1 MFSELS
7 RAPDYSTNEMNVSWW
22 ENFISVLISLPY
34 PTDHHHRLVH
44 ELKKHGF
51 TSAVLDEFQRE
62 YSVTRDAVRWYTR
75 SIYFFEILNRAL
87 RQRNIRLLLLFGSF
101 LQDLHRQLKTTYGA
115 QQQTRTANPIAKVYR
130 CQVISMQELRR
141 LEIGFH
147 IRNNS
152 LFSASNDL
160 RSALSFFGAPSDV
173 PTGMGR
179 VIFAIETDY
188 RHRTTAPFADISQ
201 LSFYPRE
208 GETLFMAN
216 TWLIVHSI
224 EERNDIDSQGLSYW
238 LVKLK
243 LDQDYDGS
251 SMRVLQGQTDRATV
265 HNCLSSLT
273 NMLELVDTKEVT
285 VLFDELMNVYPK
297 NAKWIRALQLYCL
310 GYRHGQ
316 CYDPEKQDND
326 YALALSYHEQALT
339 IWEEYLPD
347 GELNCLYDIGENHF
361 AIGQLYKADLV
372 DPNNLSNWHCEKALI
387 FYERALVTTSKT
399 GHKFKDILKKLVRV
413 CETLA
418 ETASDL
424 ERGLKAVDYQ
434 RELIQLMLQE
444 PVTSTEKD
452 ISIEYRNLA
461 DIYLLMHR
469 CDDALSCLTKALE
482 AFLKWNIT
490 RTEEL
495 SDYNYLIDLYDGIIL
510 ICVDHKQ
517 DDNLAL
523 EYQLQQRD
531 HKLKHLS
538 AIEGSIDDLNR
549 DRNCTADSHSA
560 LPSTCANLTQD
571 GAPDQHLT
579 QRVEYT
585 SDHVR
590 EKPTK
595 DFDADSCWKNKN

>member
-1 MFSELS
+1 MFSELI
-7 RAPDYSTNEMNVSWW
+7 RAPDYSTDEMNVSWW
-22 ENFISVLISLPY
+22 GNFLRVLISLPY
-34 PTDHHHRLVH
+34 PAGHHHRLVH

-51 TSAVLDEFQRE
+51 TSSTLDEFQRE
-62 YSVTRDAVRWYTR
+62 YSVTRNAVRWYSR

-101 LQDLHRQLKTTYGA
+101 LQDLHRQLKTTYEA
-115 QQQTRTANPIAKVYR
+115 QQQTRTANPIVKVYR
-130 CQVISMQELRR
+130 CQVISMEELKR

-160 RSALSFFGAPSDV
+160 RSALSFFGAPSNLPAD
-173 PTGMGR
+173 MGR

-224 EERNDIDSQGLSYW
+224 EVRNDIDSQGLSYW
-238 LVKLK
+238 LIKLK

-251 SMRVLQGQTDRATV
+251 SMRVLQDQTDRITV

-339 IWEEYLPD
+339 IWEEYLPG

-361 AIGQLYKADLV
+361 AIGQLCKADLV
-372 DPNNLSNWHCEKALI
+372 DPNKLSSWHYEKALS
-387 FYERALVTTSKT
+387 FYERALATTSKT
-399 GHKFKDILKKLVRV
+399 AYKLKDILNKLVQV

-418 ETASDL
+418 ETNADL
-424 ERGLKAVDYQ
+424 ERGLKATDYQ

-444 PVTSTEKD
+444 SVTSTGKD
-452 ISIEYRNLA
+452 VSIEYRNLA
-461 DIYLLMHR
+461 DIYLLIHR
-469 CDDALSCLTKALE
+469 YDDALSCLKEALE

-495 SDYNYLIDLYDGIIL
+495 SDYNYLIDLYNDIIS

-517 DDNLAL
+517 DNNLAL
-523 EYQLQQRD
+523 EYQSQQRD
-531 HKLKHLS
+531 HRLKHLS
-538 AIEGSIDDLNR
+538 KREETIDDLNG
-549 DRNCTADSHSA
+549 DLNCTADSHFA
-560 LPSTCANLTQD
+560 LPNTFMNLTQHEES
-571 GAPDQHLT
+571 DQHLT
-579 QRVEYT
+579 QRLED
-585 SDHVR
+585 SNRVR